1 MDNFSELVAAYG
13 IAAKNTLNGPGE
25 PEAALS
31 RPVASLLEN
40 FGEQILHRTVVLH
53 EEVREDSGNVRP
65 DYAVRVDKLISG
77 HIELKRPGTSLDPTT
92 YGKTTHNGQQWKL
105 LRNLPNLL
113 HTNGLEWRLWRYGE
127 LVGSPVHLDAA
138 SLVTHKGRLTAP
150 PAFETMLTS
159 FLGWGPTPITSITR
173 LVDTIAPLA
182 ALLREEVLESL
193 KANRRH
199 AKAGD
204 RPEWLY
210 PFIGLKRDWRASLYP
225 HATDEQFADGFA
237 QTVVFALVIALSE
250 GISFTTTDFRDIAT
264 GIQSQHSLLGR
275 SLDLLTEHLTDSTV
289 GLVIETITRTLSAT
303 QWDKISGG
311 NQDVYLHLYE
321 HFLEAYD
328 PELRKQ
334 SGSYYTP
341 ADVVKGMTRLA
352 DQALK
357 AHMGIPDGLSSPE
370 VAVIDPAMGTGTY
383 PLSVIQHVAEA
394 AAPYGKGAVADEVT
408 SAAERLYGI
417 ELQSGPF
424 SVAELRL
431 SQAIREYGG
440 VLPNDGLHLFVA
452 DTLEDPTKGSDRQ
465 LSYTLQ
471 LIAKQREQANKVKL
485 ETPIQVCIGNPPYK
499 DKAEGLGG
507 WIEQGYAA
515 ESKTPLD
522 DFRSPGNGKYEYVLK
537 NLYVYFWRWAM
548 WKVFESIKDS
558 PDGVVCFITATGY
571 LNGPGFR
578 GMREWIRRNT
588 SHGWIINLT
597 PEGKRPPAKTAVFN
611 IETEV
616 AIALFVRKQNNDLD
630 TPANIKYTE
639 LHGTREQKFEVL
651 GNLDLDDERFEDTG
665 TGWKDG
671 FVPAVGAQWA
681 SYPALNDLYCWIA
694 PGVKPNRTWVY
705 APSLEVLQQRWDEL
719 TQETNIGR
727 KRELFKETDTA
738 TLEKTKRPLPSKD
751 AEQDTWVPFDE
762 VKWPSTPA
770 IIELYYRSFDRQYLI
785 ADSRLLDRSRP
796 TLWAGRSDSQIFLIE
811 QHAHYPKAGPGVMFS
826 HLITDMDTFNNR
838 GGRTLPTFQPDGS
851 PNVAPGLLEA
861 LSAALDRTV
870 TATDLSA
877 YVAGVSAHPE
887 YVDMF
892 SEPLHYSGNHVPI
905 TADAALWDVAV
916 EIGYSII
923 WLHTYGHRGQPMS
936 GISRIMD
943 APQEGYTLPS
953 YDEAVGAAMPEEAT
967 YDEATHTIHLGAGRW
982 SNVAPEVWGYTVG
995 GVQVIDSWVG
1005 YRRKKPK
1012 GRKSSSLNEIITT
1025 SWPTEWSRQFSELLA
1040 VLTHLVHL
1048 EKKQSDLLHA
1058 VVKGELLS
1066 RERLETDG
1074 VRWPDGEGDRVP
1086 KFSLE
1091 GGDGFFIRQ

>member
-1 MDNFSELVAAYG
+1 MTDFSELVATFG
-13 IAAKNTLNGPGE
+13 LDAKNTLNGPGE

-31 RPVASLLEN
+31 RPVAALLEN

-65 DYAVRVDKLISG
+65 DYGVRVDKLISG
-77 HIELKRPGTSLDPTT
+77 HVELKRPGTSLDPTT
-92 YGKTTHNGQQWKL
+92 YGKTTHNGKQWKR

-138 SLVTHKGRLTAP
+138 SLTTHKGALTAP
-150 PAFETMLTS
+150 PEFETMLTS

-199 AKAGD
+199 AKSTG
-204 RPEWLY
+204 RPEAHY

-225 HATDEQFADGFA
+225 HATDEEFADGFA
-237 QTVVFALVIALSE
+237 QTVVFALVVALSE
-250 GISFTTTDFRDIAT
+250 GISFTTASLRDIAT

-328 PELRKQ
+328 PELRKH

-341 ADVVKGMTRLA
+341 ADVVTGMTRLA

-357 AHMGIPDGLSSPE
+357 SHMGIPEGLSSRD

-383 PLSVIQHVAEA
+383 PLSIIQHVAET

-408 SAAERLYGI
+408 SVAERLYGI

-440 VLPNDGLHLFVA
+440 SLPDDGLHLFVA

-471 LIAKQREQANKVKL
+471 MIAQQREQANKVKL

-515 ESKTPLD
+515 ETKAPLD

-616 AIALFVRKQNNDLD
+616 AIALFVRKQNNDLN
-630 TPANIKYTE
+630 TPADIKYTE

-665 TGWKDG
+665 AGWQDG
-671 FVPAVGAQWA
+671 FVPTAGAQWE
-681 SYPALNDLYCWIA
+681 SYPALNDLYCWTA
-694 PGVKPNRTWVY
+694 PGVKPNKTWVY
-705 APSLEVLQQRWDEL
+705 APEPGVLQQRWDEL
-719 TQETNIGR
+719 TQET
-727 KRELFKETDTA
+727 DTS
-738 TLEKTKRPLPSKD
+738 TLR
-751 AEQDTWVPFDE
+751 
-762 VKWPSTPA
+762 
-770 IIELYYRSFDRQYLI
+770 
-785 ADSRLLDRSRP
+785 
-796 TLWAGRSDSQIFLIE
+796 
-811 QHAHYPKAGPGVMFS
+811 
-826 HLITDMDTFNNR
+826 
-838 GGRTLPTFQPDGS
+838 
-851 PNVAPGLLEA
+851 
-861 LSAALDRTV
+861 
-870 TATDLSA
+870 
-877 YVAGVSAHPE
+877 
-887 YVDMF
+887 
-892 SEPLHYSGNHVPI
+892 
-905 TADAALWDVAV
+905 
-916 EIGYSII
+916 
-923 WLHTYGHRGQPMS
+923 
-936 GISRIMD
+936 
-943 APQEGYTLPS
+943 
-953 YDEAVGAAMPEEAT
+953 
-967 YDEATHTIHLGAGRW
+967 
-982 SNVAPEVWGYTVG
+982 
-995 GVQVIDSWVG
+995 
-1005 YRRKKPK
+1005 
-1012 GRKSSSLNEIITT
+1012 
-1025 SWPTEWSRQFSELLA
+1025 
-1040 VLTHLVHL
+1040 
-1048 EKKQSDLLHA
+1048 
-1058 VVKGELLS
+1058 
-1066 RERLETDG
+1066 
-1074 VRWPDGEGDRVP
+1074 
-1086 KFSLE
+1086 
-1091 GGDGFFIRQ
+1091 

>member
-1 MDNFSELVAAYG
+1 MTDFSELVAAFG
-13 IAAKNTLNGPGE
+13 LDAKNTLNGPGE

-31 RPVASLLEN
+31 RPVAALLEN
-40 FGEQILHRTVVLH
+40 FGELVLNRTVVLH

-65 DYAVRVDKLISG
+65 DYGVRVDKLISG

-92 YGKTTHNGQQWKL
+92 YGKTTHNGKQWKR

-138 SLVTHKGRLTAP
+138 SLATHKGRLTAP
-150 PAFETMLTS
+150 PEFETMLTS

-199 AKAGD
+199 AKATG
-204 RPEWLY
+204 RPEAHY

-237 QTVVFALVIALSE
+237 QTVVFALVVALTE
-250 GISFTTTDFRDIAT
+250 GVSFTTASLRDIAT

-289 GLVIETITRTLSAT
+289 GLVVETITRTLSAT
-303 QWDKISGG
+303 QWTKISGG

-321 HFLEAYD
+321 RFLEAYD
-328 PELRKQ
+328 PELRQKT
-334 SGSYYTP
+334 GSYYTP
-341 ADVVKGMTRLA
+341 ADVVTGMTRLA

-357 AHMGIPDGLSSPE
+357 THMGIPEGLSSRN

-383 PLSVIQHVAEA
+383 PLSIIQHVAET

-408 SAAERLYGI
+408 SVAERLYGI

-440 VLPNDGLHLFVA
+440 SLPDDGLHVFVA

-471 LIAKQREQANKVKL
+471 MIAQQREQANKVKL
-485 ETPIQVCIGNPPYK
+485 ETPIQVCIGNPPYD
-499 DKAEGLGG
+499 DKAQGRGG
-507 WIEQGYAA
+507 WIEQGYEA
-515 ESKTPLD
+515 ETKAPLD
-522 DFRSPGNGKYEYVLK
+522 DFRSPGNGRYEYVLK

-588 SHGWIINLT
+588 SLGWIINLT
-597 PEGKRPPAKTAVFN
+597 PEGKRPPANTAVFN

-616 AIALFVRKQNNDLD
+616 AIALFVRKQNNELD

-639 LHGTREQKFEVL
+639 LHGTRKQKFEVL
-651 GNLDLDDERFEDTG
+651 RNLDLDDECFEDTG

-671 FVPAVGAQWA
+671 FVPAAGVQWA
-681 SYPALNDLYCWIA
+681 SFPALNDLYCWIS
-694 PGVKPNRTWVY
+694 PGVDPCRRWVY
-705 APSLEVLQQRWDEL
+705 APESGVLQQRWDEL
-719 TQETNIGR
+719 VQEEDVNR

-738 TLEKTKRPLPSKD
+738 ALEKVKGPLPSKD
-751 AEQDTWVPFDE
+751 AEQRTWVPLAE
-762 VKWPSTPA
+762 VKWPSAPTTV
-770 IIELYYRSFDRQYLI
+770 EVCYRSFDRQYI
-785 ADSRLLDRSRP
+785 VADSRLLDRSRP
-796 TLWAGRSDSQIFLIE
+796 ALWAAALGNQVFLIE
-811 QHAHYPKAGPGVMFS
+811 QHSRFPGSGPGVVFS
-826 HLITDMDTFNNR
+826 HLVPDKNCFNNR
-838 GGRTLPTFQPDGS
+838 SGRALPVFHPDGS

-861 LSAALDRTV
+861 LSVALDRTV

-877 YVAGVSAHPE
+877 YVAGISAHPE

-892 SEPLHYSGNHVPI
+892 SEPLHFSGNHVPI
-905 TADAALWDVAV
+905 TADAALWDAAV
-916 EIGYSII
+916 EIGYNII
-923 WLHTYGHRGQPMS
+923 WLHTYGHRGTPMP

-943 APQEGYTLPS
+943 SPQEGYTLPK
-953 YDEAVGAAMPEEAT
+953 YDEAVGTTMPSKVT
-967 YDEATHTIHLGAGRW
+967 YDESSCTIRLGTGRW
-982 SNVAPEVWGYTVG
+982 SNVAPEVWSYTVG

-1005 YRRKKPK
+1005 YRRKSLRGGSLPPWM
-1012 GRKSSSLNEIITT
+1012 KSSRPVGQPNGLDSSVSCLRCL
-1025 SWPTEWSRQFSELLA
+1025 PT
-1040 VLTHLVHL
+1040 
-1048 EKKQSDLLHA
+1048 
-1058 VVKGELLS
+1058 
-1066 RERLETDG
+1066 
-1074 VRWPDGEGDRVP
+1074 
-1086 KFSLE
+1086 
-1091 GGDGFFIRQ
+1091 

>member
-1 MDNFSELVAAYG
+1 MTDFSELVAAFG
-13 IAAKNTLNGPGE
+13 LDTKNTLNGPGE

-31 RPVASLLEN
+31 RPVAALLEN
-40 FGEQILHRTVVLH
+40 FGELVLNRTVVLH
-53 EEVREDSGNVRP
+53 EEVREDCGNVRP
-65 DYAVRVDKLISG
+65 DYGVRVDKLISG

-92 YGKTTHNGQQWKL
+92 YGKTTHNGKQWKR

-138 SLVTHKGRLTAP
+138 SLATHKGRLTAP
-150 PAFETMLTS
+150 PEFETMLTS

-199 AKAGD
+199 AKATG
-204 RPEWLY
+204 RPEAHY

-237 QTVVFALVIALSE
+237 QTVVFALVVALSE
-250 GISFTTTDFRDIAT
+250 GISFTTASLRDIAT

-289 GLVIETITRTLSAT
+289 GLVVETITRTLSAT
-303 QWDKISGG
+303 QWAKISGG

-341 ADVVKGMTRLA
+341 ADVVTGMTRLA

-357 AHMGIPDGLSSPE
+357 THMGILEGLASRD

-383 PLSVIQHVAEA
+383 PLSVIQHVAET

-408 SAAERLYGI
+408 SVAERLYGI

-440 VLPNDGLHLFVA
+440 SLPDDGMHLFVA

-471 LIAKQREQANKVKL
+471 MIAQQREQANKVKL
-485 ETPIQVCIGNPPYK
+485 ETPIQVCIGNPPYD
-499 DKAEGLGG
+499 DKAQGRGG

-515 ESKTPLD
+515 ETKAPLD
-522 DFRSPGNGKYEYVLK
+522 DFRSPGNGRYEYVLK

-588 SHGWIINLT
+588 SYGWIINLT

-616 AIALFVRKQNNDLD
+616 AIALFVRKQNNDLG

-651 GNLDLDDERFEDTG
+651 GDLGLDDERFEDTG
-665 TGWKDG
+665 TDWQDG
-671 FVPAVGAQWA
+671 FVPAAGAQWG
-681 SYPALNDLYCWIA
+681 SYPALNDLYCWTA
-694 PGVKPNRTWVY
+694 PGVKPNKKWVY
-705 APSLEVLQQRWDEL
+705 SPDRGVLQQRWDEL
-719 TQETNIGR
+719 TQETDIDR
-727 KRELFKETDTA
+727 KRELFKETRDT

-751 AEQDTWVPFDE
+751 AEQDTRTPFIE
-762 VKWPSTPA
+762 VDWPSTPA
-770 IIELYYRSFDRQYLI
+770 IVEVNYRSFDRQYLI
-785 ADSRLLDRSRP
+785 ADNRLLHMPSP
-796 TLWAGRSDSQIFLIE
+796 TLWAGRSDDQIFLVE
-811 QHAHYPKAGPGVMFS
+811 QHAHYPKSGPGVMFS

-838 GGRTLPTFQPDGS
+838 GGRTLPTFHPDGS

-861 LSAALDRTV
+861 LSVAFDQAV

-877 YVAGVSAHPE
+877 YVAGISAHPD

-892 SEPLHYSGNHVPI
+892 SEPLHFSGNHVPI
-905 TADAALWDVAV
+905 TADAALWDAAV
-916 EIGYSII
+916 EVGYNII
-923 WLHTYGHRGQPMS
+923 WLHTYGHRGKPMPEV
-936 GISRIMD
+936 SRIMD
-943 APQEGYTLPS
+943 APPKGYTLPS
-953 YDEAVGAAMPEEAT
+953 YDEAVGANMPEKAT
-967 YDEATHTIHLGAGRW
+967 YDEATRTIHLGDGRW

-1005 YRRKKPK
+1005 YRRKNPK
-1012 GRKSSSLNEIITT
+1012 GRKSSPLDEIITT

-1048 EKKQSDLLHA
+1048 EGKQCDLLHE
-1058 VVKGELLS
+1058 VVKGDLLS
-1066 RERLETDG
+1066 RDQLETQG
-1074 VRWPDGEGDRVP
+1074 VQWPAESRDRKP
-1086 KFSLE
+1086 KHSL
-1091 GGDGFFIRQ
+1091 RQDDTTLV